1 MFLVATLGKGS
12 MDLYSLRLA
21 KHLKVPIIYTD
32 VYEKVFER
40 FNKPLLSLSFIEE
53 LLNTWSFAKRLDAID
68 GIPHLPNH
76 HFGRVGLLL
85 RKPFI
90 ITVHDLIRYFDM
102 KGYGPLIHRPNLKDK
117 FWLSLD
123 YLGVKRAARIITPSF
138 KTKMDLVKHL
148 KVPEDK
154 VRVVYHGVDEVFK
167 PTKGWR
173 PCEEPYVLYVG
184 SEHPRKNL
192 ATLLKAF
199 SILKREH
206 PEFKDVKLVK
216 AGRVGGGELCYRE
229 QTLNL
234 IKTLGLEDDVI
245 FLEWI
250 SQRDLASLYSQAE
263 LFAFPSIYE
272 GFGWPPLEAM
282 ACGCPVIASNTS
294 CTPEI
299 LGDAA
304 IYVSPRDVEGW
315 YKALAMLLGDESL
328 RKKLASKGLERAKTF
343 TWRRAAEETLNV
355 YKEVEEELGA

>member
-21 KHLKVPIIYTD
+21 KHLKVPTIYTD
-32 VYEKVFER
+32 IYQRVFER
-40 FNKPLLSLSFIEE
+40 FNKPLLSPSMLEE
-53 LLNTWSFAKRLDAID
+53 LSSTWSFARRLESID

-90 ITVHDLIRYFDM
+90 ITVHDLIRYFDL
-102 KGYGPLIHRPNLKDK
+102 KGYGPLIHRPNVKDR

-123 YLGVKRAARIITPSF
+123 YMGVKRAARIITPSR
-138 KTKMDLVKHL
+138 KTMEDLVRHL
-148 KVPEDK
+148 DIPEDRI
-154 VRVVYHGVDEVFK
+154 RVVYHGVDEVFK

-173 PCEEPYVLYVG
+173 PCEEPYILYVG

-199 SILKREH
+199 SLMKREH
-206 PEFKDVKLVK
+206 PELRDVKLVK
-216 AGRVGGGELCYRE
+216 AGRVGGGEEPYRE
-229 QTLNL
+229 RTLRL
-234 IKTLGLEDDVI
+234 IEELGLQRDVI
-245 FLEWI
+245 FIDWVPQEK
-250 SQRDLASLYSQAE
+250 LAALYSQAE

-282 ACGCPVIASNTS
+282 ACGCPVIASNSTS
-294 CTPEI
+294 LPEV

-304 IYVSPRDVEGW
+304 MYADPSSPEAWAEAMERVLTSDTLRRD
-315 YKALAMLLGDESL
+315 LS
-328 RKKLASKGLERAKTF
+328 RRGLERAKKF
-343 TWRRAAEETLNV
+343 TWSRAAEQLLRV
-355 YKEVEEELGA
+355 YEEVEQLYGP